1 MMRQL
6 ADVIAETAGVERF
19 DRPADSLVQTLAA
32 VAQKRLI
39 GDFLRKD
46 VLEGV
51 NRLVLGRLCINKIR
65 MLQLGQHPV
74 QARPVGAADCSDKV
88 QRQA

>member
-1 MMRQL
+1 MGQL
-6 ADVIAETAGVERF
+6 ADVIAHTGCVDCF

-46 VLEGV
+46 VLKGI
-51 NRLVLGRLCINKIR
+51 NRLVLGRLCVDKIR
-65 MLQLGQHPV
+65 MLQLDQHPF
-74 QARPVGAADCSDKV
+74 QARPVGAADLSDKV
-88 QRQA
+88 GVIR